1 VAASTR
7 CLCDDRLVNLLDLFA
22 ASLAIVALIL
32 GARSGAIPQVGGLL
46 GAVGGGALAIL
57 VLPALADP
65 LSGVDPGVRP
75 FLVIAGLIGT
85 VALGESVGAA
95 VGRSLIRRV
104 GSGLLTNAD
113 RAAGAV
119 LGVAQALLIV
129 WLAGGL
135 LAEGPF
141 PSLAQSAGTSAVVRT
156 ISTVLPPPTELAVE
170 LRTWL
175 GASGLPDVFIGFEPL
190 PAPPV
195 ERPAGRVAQTIAAP
209 AEASVFK
216 VSAATCGLSSVGTG
230 FAIRNDEVLT
240 NAHVVAGA
248 DSHGIRV
255 TARDGRLMDA
265 TPILFDPKL
274 DVALLHVPGL
284 AIHPLQFAATDPA
297 RGAVGATLGYP
308 NGGPLTILAAAVAG
322 RYLATGHDI
331 YGTDQVER
339 DILELRAAVE
349 RGDSGG
355 PLVLTDG
362 TVGGVV
368 FAEARTDPEV
378 GYALTPSE
386 IVARIRPALGQ
397 TAAVDTGVCID

>member
-1 VAASTR
+1 
-7 CLCDDRLVNLLDLFA
+7 VNLLDLFA
-22 ASLAIVALIL
+22 VALAIAAFIL
-32 GARSGAIPQVGGLL
+32 GARSGAIPQIGGLL
-46 GAVGGGALAIL
+46 GAIGGAALAIL

-65 LSGVDPGVRP
+65 LSGVDPSIRP
-75 FLVIAGLIGT
+75 FLVLGGLIGS
-85 VALGESVGAA
+85 VAIGESVGAA
-95 VGRSLIRRV
+95 IGRWLIRGV
-104 GSGLLTNAD
+104 GSGLLSNAD

-129 WLAGGL
+129 WLTGGL

-141 PSLAQSAGTSAVVRT
+141 PSLAGTAGSSTVVRT

-175 GASGLPDVFIGFEPL
+175 DASGLPDVFIGFEPI

-195 ERPAGRVAQTIAAP
+195 ERPADRVAQGIAAP
-209 AEASVFK
+209 AEASVLK

-240 NAHVVAGA
+240 NAHVIAGA
-248 DSHGIRV
+248 DSHAIRV
-255 TARDGRLMDA
+255 TARDGRLLDA
-265 TPILFDPKL
+265 VPILFDPRL
-274 DVALLHVPGL
+274 DVALLYVPRL
-284 AIHPLQFAATDPA
+284 SIHPLQFAATDPA

-308 NGGPLTILAAAVAG
+308 NGGPLTVLAAAVAG
-322 RYLATGHDI
+322 RYPATGHDI
-331 YGTDQVER
+331 YGTEQVKR

-355 PLVLTDG
+355 PLILADG

-368 FAEARTDPEV
+368 FAEARTDPNV

-386 IVARIRPALGQ
+386 IVARIQPALGE
-397 TAAVDTGVCID
+397 TAAADTGTCVD

>member
-1 VAASTR
+1 M
-7 CLCDDRLVNLLDLFA
+7 NLLDLLA
-22 ASLAIVALIL
+22 IVLAIVAFIL

-46 GAVGGGALAIL
+46 GAIGGAALAIL

-65 LSGVDPGVRP
+65 LSGIDPSLRP
-75 FLVIAGLIGT
+75 FLVIGGLIGI
-85 VALGESVGAA
+85 VAIGESLGAG
-95 VGRSLIRRV
+95 VGRWSIRGV
-104 GSGLLTNAD
+104 GQGLLNNAD

-129 WLAGGL
+129 WLMGGL

-141 PSLAQSAGTSAVVRT
+141 PTLARAAGTSAVVRT
-156 ISTVLPPPTELAVE
+156 LSSVLPPPTELAVE

-175 GASGLPDVFIGFEPL
+175 DVSGLPDVFVGFEPL

-195 ERPAGRVAQTIAAP
+195 ERPANRVAEQIAAP
-209 AEASVFK
+209 AEASVLK

-230 FAIRNDEVLT
+230 FAIRKDEVLT

-248 DSHGIRV
+248 DSRGIRV
-255 TARDGRLMDA
+255 TARDGRLLDA
-265 TPILFDPKL
+265 VPILFDPKL
-274 DVALLHVPGL
+274 DVALLRVPGL

-297 RGAVGATLGYP
+297 RGALGATLGFP

-322 RYLATGHDI
+322 RYPATGYSI
-331 YGTDQVER
+331 YGTDQVKR

-355 PLVLTDG
+355 PLILTDG

-368 FAEARTDPEV
+368 FAEARTDPNV
-378 GYALTPSE
+378 GYALTASE
-386 IVARIRPALGQ
+386 VVERIRPALDL
-397 TAAVDTGVCID
+397 TAAVDTGGCVD

>member
-1 VAASTR
+1 M
-7 CLCDDRLVNLLDLFA
+7 NLLDLFA
-22 ASLAIVALIL
+22 VALAIAAFIL
-32 GARSGAIPQVGGLL
+32 GARSGAIPQIGGLL
-46 GAVGGGALAIL
+46 GAIGGAALAIL

-65 LSGVDPGVRP
+65 LSGVDPSIRP
-75 FLVIAGLIGT
+75 FLVLGGLIGS
-85 VALGESVGAA
+85 VAIGESVGAA
-95 VGRSLIRRV
+95 IGRWLIRGV
-104 GSGLLTNAD
+104 GCGLLSNAD

-129 WLAGGL
+129 WLTGGL

-141 PSLAQSAGTSAVVRT
+141 PSLAGTAGSSTVVRT

-175 GASGLPDVFIGFEPL
+175 DASGLPDVFIGFAPI

-195 ERPAGRVAQTIAAP
+195 ERPADRVAQGIAAP
-209 AEASVFK
+209 AEASVLK

-240 NAHVVAGA
+240 NAHVIAGA
-248 DSHGIRV
+248 DSQAIRV
-255 TARDGRLMDA
+255 TARDGRLLDA
-265 TPILFDPKL
+265 VPILFDPRL
-274 DVALLHVPGL
+274 DVALLYVPRL
-284 AIHPLQFAATDPA
+284 SIHPLQFAATDPA

-308 NGGPLTILAAAVAG
+308 NGGPLTVLAAAVAG
-322 RYLATGHDI
+322 RYPATGHDI
-331 YGTDQVER
+331 YGTEQVKR

-355 PLVLTDG
+355 PLILADG

-368 FAEARTDPEV
+368 FAEARTDPNV

-386 IVARIRPALGQ
+386 IVARIQPALGE
-397 TAAVDTGVCID
+397 TAAADTGTCVD